1 MEQPALLSIVRTD
14 ATYRFRLD
22 LPDGPVAG
30 GQEYSVDLS
39 VDARERLRRALQSAS
54 QSMQGLVSTAQSL
67 QASGSLDLKRQ
78 TTKLGAVNDALL
90 SLGRYL
96 FDAILPIPLQE
107 ALRRLDTALLLSTN
121 TPDIPW
127 EIMFDTSTK
136 PGRYLSQ
143 ATSVGRITHS
153 SREREMFQRP
163 PLPDRPTRKLGK
175 RDTQGLSV
183 LFLVNPTGE
192 RPGAEEEIATLCT
205 SLPEAVSRIIL
216 YRQQA
221 NQLEMRMRISAEAPH
236 VLHYAGPLP
245 LSIGIG
251 GMSEPVLALAGNS
264 RLDVGAVEQLFQTL
278 PKRPLVL
285 LSYHD
290 DERHLRAGSSSLS
303 QQERDEATERLAA
316 NLLAAGAGAVMAMRW
331 PVSTVRTREF
341 VALFYQDV
349 SDGVTLG
356 EALRRARV
364 SMAQHYIDDTAWMS
378 FVLYGDPTQRLIAS
392 SLSMRERPLEPHYD
406 AFDDSHI
413 MAPILPSANTPDRR
427 FLRAVLELALGEAR
441 RMHKDYLGTPHLF
454 IALTKLDGGCT
465 QDALRSLG
473 FSPKQVRDVIRLALG
488 SGKANID
495 TPILPTRRCKEIL
508 QTAERNALTAG
519 SLMVDERAIA
529 QAVLSEGDG
538 VTHELLTKLGINPA
552 QLIELI
558 MQSSAHALLELVPS
572 AGTSPEVV
580 PEELPGALGPD
591 GPTKGNNSVLERL
604 GRDLTKQAS
613 NRQLTPLIGRD
624 KEIRLLMQTLMLKD
638 RNNPILIGDSGVGKT
653 TIVGGLAQRIVDGKV
668 PPELRGKRLI
678 ELSAS
683 SLVAGTKYRGEFEE
697 RLLKVLEE
705 AEGNGDIILFI
716 DEMHLLIGT
725 GRAADGSID
734 AAGILKPA
742 LAGGRLRC
750 IGATTPQEYRTIE
763 KDAAMERR
771 LRPIMIEEASA
782 EEALEILKGMRTL
795 YEQHHH
801 AKITDEALNAA
812 VHLSV
817 QYLPNLRLPD
827 KACSVLDEACS
838 QARIFWM
845 ENNETREPLDETSET
860 DEDEENEIEPVIT
873 APMIAEM
880 ISYRTGIPVRAP
892 GREERDRL
900 LSLESRLKSR
910 VIGQDEA
917 ISRVAQAIQVA
928 RAGLKP
934 HNRPAGVF
942 MFLGPTGVGKTELAR
957 ALAAEV
963 FGSDEHLIRVDMSEY
978 MEKHAVSRMIG
989 APPGYVGYD
998 QEGQLTGKLRR
1009 RPHCVVLLDELEKA
1023 HPEVFDLFLQVF
1035 DAGRLTDAQGH
1046 TVDAQHAIWIMTSNV
1061 GTDMLGRSMP
1071 SGFRANIK
1079 ETGEAMQRDRLMD
1092 RLRETFRPEFL
1103 NRIDDVV
1110 IFHPLDQ
1117 LQARAITGLQ
1127 LNELA
1132 GRLLEQGLILHA
1144 DDSAVDLLCKEGF
1157 SQTQGARPL
1166 RRAIEKLLTVPLS
1179 LRILLANIPQNG
1191 EVHVKAV
1198 DGKLLID
1205 IREPELPAS
1214 PLPMVEEKMA
1224 VDAEISTM

>member
-14 ATYRFRLD
+14 TNYRFRLD
-22 LPDGPVAG
+22 LPDGPI
-30 GQEYSVDLS
+30 GQEYSTDLS
-39 VDARERLRRALQSAS
+39 GEVRERLRRVLQSAT
-54 QSMQGLVSTAQSL
+54 QTV
-67 QASGSLDLKRQ
+67 QAMTVLADGKRQ
-78 TTKLGAVNDALL
+78 TVKMGAENDALL
-90 SLGRYL
+90 SLGRFL
-96 FDAILPIPLQE
+96 FETLLPMPLQE
-107 ALRRLDTALLLSTN
+107 TLRHLDTALILSTN

-127 EIMFDTSTK
+127 ELMFDHSLHTR
-136 PGRYLSQ
+136 RYLCQ
-143 ATSVGRITHS
+143 TLSVGRVVLRDRSDRTGAL
-153 SREREMFQRP
+153 RQVN
-163 PLPDRPTRKLGK
+163 DRPTRKLGR

-183 LFLVNPTGE
+183 LFLVNPTSE
-192 RPGAEEEIATLCT
+192 RPGAEEEVAALCT
-205 SLPEAVSRIIL
+205 NLPESISRIIL

-221 NQLEMRMRISAEAPH
+221 NPLEMRMRINSEAPH
-236 VLHYAGPLP
+236 VLHYAGPPP
-245 LSIGIG
+245 LATATGD
-251 GMSEPVLALAGNS
+251 PLLALAGNA
-264 RLDVGAVEQLFQTL
+264 RLDTGTL
-278 PKRPLVL
+278 EPLMQGMSRRPLVF
-285 LSYHD
+285 LSYHEE
-290 DERHLRAGSSSLS
+290 ERQNRNGNPANL
-303 QQERDEATERLAA
+303 QERDEALERLAN
-316 NLLAAGAGAVMAMRW
+316 NLMAAGAGSVLATRW
-331 PVSTVRTREF
+331 PVGASRMREF
-341 VALFYQDV
+341 MTLFYQDV
-349 SDGVTLG
+349 ADGVGVG
-356 EALRRARV
+356 EAVRRARV
-364 SMAQHYIDDTAWMS
+364 ALAQRYVEDNAWMA
-378 FVLYGDPTQRLIAS
+378 FVLYGDPTHRLVVGSLSNKERLID
-392 SLSMRERPLEPHYD
+392 PPFD
-406 AFDDSHI
+406 PFDDSHLI
-413 MAPILPSANTPDRR
+413 SPLFSSANAPDRR
-427 FLRAVLELALGEAR
+427 FMRTVLEFALSEAR

-465 QDALRSLG
+465 QDALRNLG

-488 SGKANID
+488 SGKATSD

-508 QTAERNALTAG
+508 QTAERNAMHAG
-519 SLMVDERAIA
+519 SSSVDERAIA

-538 VTHELLTKLGINPA
+538 VTHELLTKLGINPS

-558 MQSSAHALLELVPS
+558 LSSGARALLELVPS
-572 AGTSPEVV
+572 APANPEII
-580 PEELPGALGPD
+580 PDELPGALSPD
-591 GPTKGNNSVLERL
+591 GGTLGKGTNSVLEKL
-604 GRDLTKQAS
+604 GRDLTRQAAT
-613 NRQLTPLIGRD
+613 NQLTPLIGRE

-653 TIVGGLAQRIVDGKV
+653 TIVGGLAQRIIDGKV

-705 AEGNGDIILFI
+705 AEGSGDIILFI

-742 LAGGRLRC
+742 LAGGKLHC
-750 IGATTPQEYRTIE
+750 IGATTPQEYRLIE

-771 LRPIMIEEASA
+771 LRPILIEEPTP
-782 EEALEILKGMRTL
+782 EEALEILKGMREL

-801 AKITDEALNAA
+801 ANITEDALQAS
-812 VHLSV
+812 VSLSV

-838 QARIFWM
+838 QARVF
-845 ENNETREPLDETSET
+845 SV
-860 DEDEENEIEPVIT
+860 ENESQEQDDQNELGVSPVIT
-873 APMIAEM
+873 GAMIADV
-880 ISYRTGIPVRAP
+880 ISFRTGIPVKAP

-900 LSLESRLKSR
+900 LTLDTRLRAR

-917 ISRVAQAIQVA
+917 INRVAQAIQVA
-928 RAGLKP
+928 RAGLKAR
-934 HNRPAGVF
+934 NRPAGVF
-942 MFLGPTGVGKTELAR
+942 LFLGPTGVGKTELAR

-963 FGSDEHLIRVDMSEY
+963 FGSEEHLIRVDMSEY

-1071 SGFRANIK
+1071 SGFRAPHQNT
-1079 ETGEAMQRDRLMD
+1079 EDLQRDRLME
-1092 RLRETFRPEFL
+1092 RLRQTFRPEFL
-1103 NRIDDVV
+1103 NRIDEVV
-1110 IFHPLDQ
+1110 IFHPLDKQ
-1117 LQARAITGLQ
+1117 QAHAITRLQ
-1127 LNELA
+1127 LKELGA
-1132 GRLLEQGLILHA
+1132 RLLEQGLVLCA
-1144 DDSAVDLLCKEGF
+1144 DESVVDLLCKEGF

-1166 RRAIEKLLTVPLS
+1166 RRAIERLLTVPLS

-1191 EVHVKAV
+1191 EVHVCAV
-1198 DGKLLID
+1198 NGKLDID
-1205 IREPELPAS
+1205 IREPAPPEP
-1214 PLPMVEEKMA
+1214 VEEPPLE
-1224 VDAEISTM
+1224 AELEAEMEAS

>member
-1 MEQPALLSIVRTD
+1 MEQPALLSIIRSD
-14 ATYRFRLD
+14 NIFRFRLD
-22 LPDGPVAG
+22 LAPEEPGK
-30 GQEYSVDLS
+30 EYVNELNSEMV
-39 VDARERLRRALQSAS
+39 ERLARALQAAGQQMHTMALAPS
-54 QSMQGLVSTAQSL
+54 QTAKLSTS
-67 QASGSLDLKRQ
+67 SD
-78 TTKLGAVNDALL
+78 AVLA
-90 SLGRYL
+90 LGRLL
-96 FDAILPIPLQE
+96 FDSLIPPPIQE
-107 ALRRLDTALLLSTN
+107 ALRRLDTALILNTN

-127 EIMFDTSTK
+127 EVLYDSAHGPGHYLCQYLNMSRQISNGRNINSRTSASER
-136 PGRYLSQ
+136 P
-143 ATSVGRITHS
+143 
-153 SREREMFQRP
+153 SRKQ
-163 PLPDRPTRKLGK
+163 GK
-175 RDTQGLSV
+175 RESQGFSI
-183 LFLVNPTGE
+183 LFLVNPTGD
-192 RPGAEEEIATLCT
+192 RPLAEEEVATLCT
-205 SLPEAVSRIIL
+205 TLPESISRIIL

-221 NQLEMRMRISAEAPH
+221 NQLEMRIRINADSPQ

-245 LSIGIG
+245 SRATTG
-251 GMSEPVLALAGNS
+251 EPILALAGSS
-264 RLDVGAVEQLFQTL
+264 RLDESAAAQLFQAL
-278 PKRPLVL
+278 PRRPLVF
-285 LSYHD
+285 LSYYEGSGATGSVSSHTI
-290 DERHLRAGSSSLS
+290 ERKLQRNGGALAN
-303 QQERDEATERLAA
+303 QQERDELMESLAGS
-316 NLLAAGAGAVMAMRW
+316 LMAAGAGAVLGERW
-331 PVSTVRTREF
+331 PVHALHMREF
-341 VALFYQDV
+341 AQLFYTEV
-349 SDGVTLG
+349 ADGVSVG
-356 EALRRARV
+356 EAIRRARV
-364 SMAQHYIDDTAWMS
+364 NMLRSHPDDKSCMS
-378 FVLYGDPTQRLIAS
+378 YVLYGDPLQRLVANVPAGKERDVSLFDAIDEDALMQPAYS
-392 SLSMRERPLEPHYD
+392 SSNAL
-406 AFDDSHI
+406 
-413 MAPILPSANTPDRR
+413 DRR
-427 FLRAVLELALGEAR
+427 FLEEVLGLALMEAR

-465 QDALRSLG
+465 QDALRSLN

-488 SGKANID
+488 SGKASSE

-508 QTAERNALTAG
+508 QTAERNALEAG
-519 SLMVDERAIA
+519 SNSIDERAIA
-529 QAVLSEGDG
+529 QAVLSEKDG
-538 VTHELLTKLGINPA
+538 VTYELLTKMGIKPT

-558 MQSSAHALLELVPS
+558 LNSNARALLELVPS
-572 AGTSPEVV
+572 VSANPASVPVELPVGISPE
-580 PEELPGALGPD
+580 GGP
-591 GPTKGNNSVLERL
+591 KGGNSVLDRL

-613 NRQLTPLIGRD
+613 LKQLTPLIGRE
-624 KEIRLLMQTLMLKD
+624 KEMRQLIQTLMLKD

-653 TIVGGLAQRIVDGKV
+653 TIVAGLAQRIVDGKV
-668 PPELRGKRLI
+668 PIELQGKRLI

-705 AEGNGDIILFI
+705 AEGSGDIILFI

-771 LRPIMIEEASA
+771 LRPVMIEEPSP
-782 EEALEILKGMRTL
+782 EEALTVLTGMRDL

-801 AKITDEALNAA
+801 VSITQEALHAA

-838 QARIFWM
+838 QARVFLS
-845 ENNETREPLDETSET
+845 EDSHASADLNDEM
-860 DEDEENEIEPVIT
+860 DELVGPPVIT
-873 APMIAEM
+873 APLIAEV
-880 ISYRTGIPVRAP
+880 ISHRTGIPVSAP

-900 LSLESRLKSR
+900 LNLEFLLKRR

-917 ISRVAQAIQVA
+917 ISRVTQAIQVA

-934 HNRPAGVF
+934 RHRPAGVF
-942 MFLGPTGVGKTELAR
+942 LFLGPTGVGKTELAR

-989 APPGYVGYD
+989 APPGYIGHD

-1009 RPHCVVLLDELEKA
+1009 RPHCVVLLDEVEKA

-1071 SGFRANIK
+1071 SGFRANVK
-1079 ETGEAMQRDRLMD
+1079 ETAEEMQRDRLLE
-1092 RLRETFRPEFL
+1092 RLRQTFRPEFL
-1103 NRIDDVV
+1103 NRIDEIV
-1110 IFHPLDQ
+1110 IFRPLGQ
-1117 LQARAITGLQ
+1117 EQARAITRLQ

-1132 GRLLEQGLILHA
+1132 TRLLEQGLVLKA
-1144 DDSAVDLLCKEGF
+1144 DDSAIDLLCKEGF

-1179 LRILLANIPQNG
+1179 LRILLANIPEHG
-1191 EVHVKAV
+1191 EVHVSAV
-1198 DGKLLID
+1198 DGKLEID
-1205 IREPELPAS
+1205 IREATQIEANL
-1214 PLPMVEEKMA
+1214 E
-1224 VDAEISTM
+1224 VDAL